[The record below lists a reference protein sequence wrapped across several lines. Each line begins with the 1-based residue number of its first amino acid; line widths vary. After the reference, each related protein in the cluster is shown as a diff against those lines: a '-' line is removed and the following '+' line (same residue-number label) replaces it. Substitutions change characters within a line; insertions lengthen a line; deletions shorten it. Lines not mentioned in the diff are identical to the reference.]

1 MTNHIVGN
9 HALNKVMESNILKIS
24 QEAKAA
30 KALNPEVIDATVGML
45 HKEDG
50 KLFKF
55 IQVEELLKGLSDPE
69 MYFYAPVNG
78 TKEFSNGVVDWVFG
92 KNKSAIMEKFY
103 LSVIPTT
110 GGSGALSNSLYNFN
124 DFGQSMLVPNYYWT
138 PYENIAEEAHVGV
151 ETFQLYD
158 ENYQFNLKD
167 FEEKAKSLAT
177 RQNRLFL
184 ILNDPCNN
192 PTGFCLSKQDWKG
205 VISVLNEISRM
216 DIPVI
221 LLHDSAY
228 IDYQM
233 KAHDQSRDVYEA
245 FLDLDEKILAI
256 IAFSGS
262 KTFSMYGFRIGAQ
275 LGISKSKDI
284 IDEFNRVGDYSV
296 RARFSSVSRPAMSV
310 IGKIFSSLDIKQK
323 FISEVEIAKDL
334 LRKRIELFH
343 QAAQKEGLKMLPYGG
358 GFFVGVETKN
368 TNIFKDLV
376 ADGVFIIA
384 MPGMVRIALSSV
396 KLSEIERLV
405 KILKKHI

>member
-24 QEAKAA
+24 QEARAA

-45 HKEDG
+45 HREDG
-50 KLFKF
+50 KLFKYAV
-55 IQVEELLKGLSDPE
+55 VEDLLQHLSDPE
-69 MYFYAPVNG
+69 MYYYAPVNG
-78 TKEFSNGVVDWVFG
+78 SKEFSNGVIDWVFG
-92 KNKSAIMEKFY
+92 NHKDAIAKQFH

-110 GGSGALSNSLYNFN
+110 GGSGALSNSIYNFN
-124 DFGQSMLVPNYYWT
+124 DFGNSMLIPNYYWT

-158 ENYQFNLKD
+158 EQYHFNLKD
-167 FEEKAKSLAT
+167 FTLKAKALAI
-177 RQNRLFL
+177 RQQRLFL

-192 PTGFCLSKQDWKG
+192 PTGFCLSKENWKD
-205 VISVLNEISRM
+205 IIAVLNDISRM

-221 LLHDSAY
+221 LVHDSAY

-233 KAHDQSRDVYEA
+233 VPQELSREVYEA
-245 FLDLDEKILAI
+245 FLDLDENILAI

-275 LGISKSKDI
+275 LGMTKNKAI

-310 IGKIFSSLDIKQK
+310 IGKIFSKPDQMALYRNELNSA
-323 FISEVEIAKDL
+323 VDL
-334 LRKRIELFH
+334 LRNRIAKFH
-343 QAAQKEGLKMLPYGG
+343 ECADREKLAMLPYGG

-368 TNIFKDLV
+368 THIFKDLV
-376 ADGVFIIA
+376 KDGVFIIA
-384 MPGMVRIALSSV
+384 MPGMIRIALSSV

-405 KILKKHI
+405 SIIKKHV

>member
-24 QEAKAA
+24 QEARAA

-45 HKEDG
+45 HREDG
-50 KLFKF
+50 KLFKYAV
-55 IQVEELLKGLSDPE
+55 VEDLLQHLTDPE
-69 MYFYAPVNG
+69 MYYYAPVNG
-78 TKEFSNGVVDWVFG
+78 SKEFSNGVIDWVFG
-92 KNKSAIMEKFY
+92 NHKDAIVKTFH

-110 GGSGALSNSLYNFN
+110 GGSGALSNSIYNFN
-124 DFGQSMLVPNYYWT
+124 DFGNAMLIPNYYWT

-158 ENYQFNLKD
+158 EHYHFNLKD
-167 FEEKAKSLAT
+167 FTQKAKALAI
-177 RQNRLFL
+177 RQQRLFL

-192 PTGFCLSKQDWKG
+192 PTGFCLSKDNWKD
-205 VISVLNEISRM
+205 IIAVLNELSRM
-216 DIPVI
+216 GIPVI
-221 LLHDSAY
+221 LVHDSAY

-233 KAHDQSRDVYEA
+233 VSHELSREVYEA
-245 FLDLDEKILAI
+245 FLELDDNILAI

-275 LGISKSKDI
+275 LGMSKNKAI

-310 IGKIFSSLDIKQK
+310 IGKIFSQPNQMSLYLK
-323 FISEVEIAKDL
+323 ELNTAVDL
-334 LRKRIELFH
+334 LRNRIAKFH
-343 QAAQKEGLKMLPYGG
+343 ECADKEQLTMLPYGG

-368 TNIFKDLV
+368 PNIFKDLV
-376 ADGVFIIA
+376 KDGVFIIA
-384 MPGMVRIALSSV
+384 MPGMIRIALSSV
-396 KLSEIERLV
+396 KLSEIDRLV
-405 KILKKHI
+405 SIIKKHV

>member
-1 MTNHIVGN
+1 MSNNIVGS
-9 HALNKVMESNILKIS
+9 HAREKVMESNILKIS

-30 KALNPEVIDATVGML
+30 KALNPNVIDATVGML
-45 HKEDG
+45 HREDG
-50 KLFKF
+50 KLFKYAA
-55 IQVEELLKGLSDPE
+55 VEDLLHHLTDSE

-78 TKEFSNGVVDWVFG
+78 SKDFSNGVIDWMFG
-92 KNKSAIMEKFY
+92 PHKEAIVKKFN

-158 ENYQFNLKD
+158 ESYHFNIKD
-167 FEEKAKSLAT
+167 FTEKAIKLAT
-177 RQNRLFL
+177 RQKRLFL

-192 PTGFCLSKQDWKG
+192 PTGFCLTKANWKD
-205 VISVLNEISRM
+205 VIKVLNQISRM

-228 IDYQM
+228 IDYQIIE
-233 KAHDQSRDVYEA
+233 HDASRDVYEA
-245 FLDLDEKILAI
+245 FLDLDENILAI

-275 LGISKSKDI
+275 LGMSKSKAV

-310 IGKIFSSLDIKQK
+310 IGKIFSSPEIKK
-323 FISEVEIAKDL
+323 GFIQELNQGKKL
-334 LRKRIELFH
+334 LEHRINLFRE
-343 QAAQKEGLKMLPYGG
+343 AALRESLTILPYGG
-358 GFFVGVETKN
+358 GFFIGIETKN
-368 TNIFKDLV
+368 VHIFNDLV
-376 ADGVFIIA
+376 KDGVFIIY
-384 MPGMVRIALSSV
+384 MPGMIRVALSSV
-396 KLSEIERLV
+396 KLEEIDRLV
-405 KILKKHI
+405 QIIKKHI